1 MRGPAGPIRVARRC
15 TSNAHPI
22 PIPIPT
28 FITASPAM
36 THTPTQQRISAR
48 ELADQLAEQRVKVI
62 DVREPMEYAG
72 GHIAGSLNVPLSRIT
87 QADLPRGPL
96 VLVCH
101 SGNRSARALAQLLQQ
116 GHPHPLS
123 DLEGGIPAW
132 QQAGLPVRRLK
143 NAPLP
148 LMRQVQIAAGSLV
161 LLGLI
166 LSNVV
171 APAWILLT
179 WFVGAGLVFA
189 GVSGFCGMA
198 RLLALMPWNKVS
210 L

>member
-1 MRGPAGPIRVARRC
+1 MA
-15 TSNAHPI
+15 
-22 PIPIPT
+22 
-28 FITASPAM
+28 
-36 THTPTQQRISAR
+36 HTPTKQRISAHD
-48 ELADQLAEQRVKVI
+48 LADQLAEQRVKVI

-72 GHIAGSLNVPLSRIT
+72 GHIIGSLNVPLSRIT
-87 QADLPRGPL
+87 KADLPRGPL

-101 SGNRSARALAQLLQQ
+101 SGNRSAQALAQLQQQ
-116 GHPHPLS
+116 GHAYPLA
-123 DLEGGIPAW
+123 DLEGGVPAW
-132 QQAGLPVRRLK
+132 QQAGLPVRKLK

-148 LMRQVQIAAGSLV
+148 LMRQVQITAGSLV

-171 APAWILLT
+171 APTWILLS
-179 WFVGAGLVFA
+179 WFVGAGLMFA

>member
-1 MRGPAGPIRVARRC
+1 
-15 TSNAHPI
+15 
-22 PIPIPT
+22 
-28 FITASPAM
+28 
-36 THTPTQQRISAR
+36 
-48 ELADQLAEQRVKVI
+48 
-62 DVREPMEYAG
+62 
-72 GHIAGSLNVPLSRIT
+72 
-87 QADLPRGPL
+87 

-101 SGNRSARALAQLLQQ
+101 SGNRSAQALAQLQQ
-116 GHPHPLS
+116 KGHADPLA
-123 DLEGGIPAW
+123 DLEGGVPAW
-132 QQAGLPVRRLK
+132 QKAGLPLRKLR

-171 APAWILLT
+171 APAWILLS

-210 L
+210 F